1 MHYFADHYRERSPRS
16 LSLLKVGHRMLREHD
31 KSEDPFMIV
40 AGGSSQGASALS
52 DLGCEREFNEDRC
65 GLVQSSNNKT
75 WIVCDGM
82 GGVAGGEVA
91 AQLAIDA
98 MKRYLE
104 RDSQEEA
111 SADILVQAMREA
123 NRVVVLRRQNQAF
136 SAMGTTMVAAFFN
149 RDEVVIGHVGDSRAY
164 LIRDGAV
171 QQITVDHTYVQSL
184 VERGEI
190 QAEEALTH
198 PEAHVLTRCIGAD
211 PSLEV
216 DTQRFWLWPNE
227 HADESDILLLCT
239 DGLYSLVPDVE
250 IGQVASTMSPQ
261 EACEKLIDLA
271 RARGGYDNIT
281 VAIVPL
287 VGQLKQSPHPNGGDL
302 KERAK
307 SAPVQR
313 SGVKLGFAKQ
323 LLLLA
328 VMSGIAALA
337 TVVGFLAMKFFR

>member
-1 MHYFADHYRERSPRS
+1 
-16 LSLLKVGHRMLREHD
+16 MLREHD

-91 AQLAIDA
+91 AQLAIDS

-104 RDSQEEA
+104 RDSQDEA

-227 HADESDILLLCT
+227 HADEGDILLLCT

-250 IGQVASTMSPQ
+250 IGQVAST
-261 EACEKLIDLA
+261 
-271 RARGGYDNIT
+271 
-281 VAIVPL
+281 
-287 VGQLKQSPHPNGGDL
+287 
-302 KERAK
+302 
-307 SAPVQR
+307 
-313 SGVKLGFAKQ
+313 
-323 LLLLA
+323 
-328 VMSGIAALA
+328 
-337 TVVGFLAMKFFR
+337 